1 MKKID
6 LIELMDE
13 NNTKPKDQGETWVDV
28 LENIKRESNNFDLET
43 MCNICI
49 KQQYELGIKDKD
61 GNLITPIEC
70 TGLQT
75 FKNKIETEHSSEV
88 YDEIKE
94 MLSAEE
100 LSLAEQ
106 TVNSMTWME
115 HTIKDE
121 KLFSPRPYQILI
133 NSCSAKKKVLRMGRR
148 CLEENEK
155 VVGVKKSYR
164 AKHLWHLFKNYKKM
178 PEIVS
183 YDDETGELVRT
194 DQYLI
199 MPNGIE
205 LVYKVTTETGHTTSA
220 TLKHPL
226 FVFSKSGKQF
236 EYKEI
241 GDIDIENDQILFLD
255 NKLHNIKS
263 ITKVGMRQTYH
274 ISVVKYETFATGA
287 GFLHHNTGKA
297 LDVRTPIPTPNG
309 WKTMGDIQIGDK
321 VFDDNGEE
329 CNVTFVTQHQHERE
343 CFEITFDN
351 GDTIIA
357 DAEHQWAVSLREHR
371 RKSLLEGKS
380 IADSELVL
388 QTKDLLDYK
397 DKHYAIR
404 LTDPVQYSEKD
415 LTVDPYVLGYWL
427 GDGNANTT
435 ILTIGDQDKSETLE
449 RVKGYGYSIKEYK
462 QKYTYKLENVYEDF
476 KKLTVLNNKHIPT
489 NYLQG
494 SVEQRLELLRGIL
507 DSDGSYSERDDT
519 IEYTS
524 SDELLANNVQELL
537 SSLGIK
543 TSVRKNKSVLKGV
556 CHKDRY
562 RLVFKTHL
570 KVFNLKRKDLNSK
583 VKTNTRSSYLYIKSI
598 NPVESRPVKCI
609 SVDSERSLYLATK
622 NYIVTHNTFAMSV
635 GLLHRL
641 LVNKG
646 YRVLMVAPMETMIT
660 EVVEQIKKFCAAME
674 EDPIVA
680 ATQSPIHQLTFNTGS
695 TFKGVTAGASGA
707 KGTRGKGADL
717 LYVDECLPA
726 KTKIKL
732 HDGSVKNIEEIEV
745 GDKVLSF
752 DEKKGKLV
760 SKPVVAVKCTGKKEV
775 FSFTTVSGK
784 KIHCTAEHPVL
795 TRSGWM
801 AAHEANSIATT
812 ETRSGE
818 YFFESIIGCKLKSIE
833 PVYNLEV
840 KDTHTYIADG
850 FIVHNCDFLRPKDL
864 NSILGILMDSKN
876 TEFWASSTPIGET
889 NLYKLSQDPSFKE
902 FHYPSFVIPHYS
914 DEMDAVLRAQMDEAG
929 YIQEVCLDGETLIK
943 TPKGLKKIK
952 EITTLDKVYDKN
964 GVVSAIWQNPRVT
977 GIKDVFRY
985 TVSDGSCVECTSDH
999 KFPDELGNKEEIGSL
1014 KYLQKKFNRRNYS
1027 VNREEIYA
1035 RLIGYSLGDGTIP
1048 STRLSSHFYANS
1060 SISLE
1065 PLLTDIKELYPNF
1078 NGKIRVDTT
1087 GGNENTSALCTKVLP
1102 RATVECS
1109 VNITKDLIEKG
1120 AVRGKKVY
1128 QDFDIPDF
1136 VKKGTKGVKSNF
1148 IGALFGAEGCISVES
1163 NGILKQPTLTMTKR
1177 SKKDGFVFFNSLVDL
1192 LKDFGI
1198 VSTYSISEVVVPSKL
1213 NRPSYTSFNF
1223 VLRISSD
1230 LPNLKT
1236 FLTDIPIS
1244 YCYEKELKAE
1254 RVLQYI
1260 RDYEFLVKKAKEDST
1275 LVRELV
1281 KNGKPSREVQL
1292 LLNLS
1297 KSTVEKYRNNITP
1310 TRVPSRFGFENCFN
1324 YLEVC
1329 LDGYIAFFITDRE
1342 HLGKREVYN
1351 LGVSTEDTSYLLGND
1366 ILTFNCAEFGADNDS
1381 VYPINFI
1388 EQAIVREEVIIN
1400 AEYVSRN
1407 RRDFIVVMGVD
1418 WNHDKVGTR
1427 IVILAY
1433 HKLSGR
1439 YFTIVKEK
1447 VSKANWTQILAVEK
1461 IVDLNRMY
1469 EIDHIYVD
1477 EGFGITQAS
1486 QLRLFSQSQYGKVP
1500 PNHPDLKLSKVVSV
1514 NFSASIT
1521 LRDPI
1526 SGDEYRKQTK
1536 QYMIEHS
1543 VDLLTRGLIVL
1554 QEKEDADII
1563 AQMKNYVI
1571 KTKTVSGLKTYTYR
1585 DAQIADHDLDA
1596 FNIALHGFHT
1606 EYSEFVSTSP
1616 LVGLNTILKE
1626 GASLPDESS
1635 IISYGSNM
1643 IINTKKS
1650 LITSKFRQDRSNREF
1665 KTRKRW

>member
-61 GNLITPIEC
+61 GNLMTPIEC

-205 LVYKVTTETGHTTSA
+205 FVYKVTTETGHTTSA

-287 GFLHHNTGKA
+287 GFLHHNTGK
-297 LDVRTPIPTPNG
+297 
-309 WKTMGDIQIGDK
+309 
-321 VFDDNGEE
+321 
-329 CNVTFVTQHQHERE
+329 
-343 CFEITFDN
+343 
-351 GDTIIA
+351 
-357 DAEHQWAVSLREHR
+357 
-371 RKSLLEGKS
+371 
-380 IADSELVL
+380 
-388 QTKDLLDYK
+388 
-397 DKHYAIR
+397 
-404 LTDPVQYSEKD
+404 
-415 LTVDPYVLGYWL
+415 
-427 GDGNANTT
+427 
-435 ILTIGDQDKSETLE
+435 
-449 RVKGYGYSIKEYK
+449 
-462 QKYTYKLENVYEDF
+462 
-476 KKLTVLNNKHIPT
+476 
-489 NYLQG
+489 
-494 SVEQRLELLRGIL
+494 
-507 DSDGSYSERDDT
+507 
-519 IEYTS
+519 
-524 SDELLANNVQELL
+524 
-537 SSLGIK
+537 
-543 TSVRKNKSVLKGV
+543 
-556 CHKDRY
+556 
-562 RLVFKTHL
+562 
-570 KVFNLKRKDLNSK
+570 
-583 VKTNTRSSYLYIKSI
+583 
-598 NPVESRPVKCI
+598 
-609 SVDSERSLYLATK
+609 
-622 NYIVTHNTFAMSV
+622 TFAMSV

-674 EDPIVA
+674 EDPIIA

-717 LYVDECLPA
+717 LYVDECFPA

-818 YFFESIIGCKLKSIE
+818 YFFESIIGCKLKSVE

-840 KDTHTYIADG
+840 KDTHTYVADG

-929 YIQEVCLDGETLIK
+929 YIQEVK
-943 TPKGLKKIK
+943 
-952 EITTLDKVYDKN
+952 
-964 GVVSAIWQNPRVT
+964 
-977 GIKDVFRY
+977 
-985 TVSDGSCVECTSDH
+985 
-999 KFPDELGNKEEIGSL
+999 
-1014 KYLQKKFNRRNYS
+1014 
-1027 VNREEIYA
+1027 
-1035 RLIGYSLGDGTIP
+1035 
-1048 STRLSSHFYANS
+1048 
-1060 SISLE
+1060 
-1065 PLLTDIKELYPNF
+1065 
-1078 NGKIRVDTT
+1078 
-1087 GGNENTSALCTKVLP
+1087 
-1102 RATVECS
+1102 
-1109 VNITKDLIEKG
+1109 
-1120 AVRGKKVY
+1120 
-1128 QDFDIPDF
+1128 
-1136 VKKGTKGVKSNF
+1136 
-1148 IGALFGAEGCISVES
+1148 
-1163 NGILKQPTLTMTKR
+1163 
-1177 SKKDGFVFFNSLVDL
+1177 
-1192 LKDFGI
+1192 
-1198 VSTYSISEVVVPSKL
+1198 
-1213 NRPSYTSFNF
+1213 
-1223 VLRISSD
+1223 
-1230 LPNLKT
+1230 
-1236 FLTDIPIS
+1236 
-1244 YCYEKELKAE
+1244 
-1254 RVLQYI
+1254 
-1260 RDYEFLVKKAKEDST
+1260 
-1275 LVRELV
+1275 
-1281 KNGKPSREVQL
+1281 
-1292 LLNLS
+1292 
-1297 KSTVEKYRNNITP
+1297 
-1310 TRVPSRFGFENCFN
+1310 
-1324 YLEVC
+1324 
-1329 LDGYIAFFITDRE
+1329 
-1342 HLGKREVYN
+1342 
-1351 LGVSTEDTSYLLGND
+1351 
-1366 ILTFNCAEFGADNDS
+1366 AEFGADNDS

-1563 AQMKNYVI
+1563 AQMKNYII

-1585 DAQIADHDLDA
+1585 DAQVADHDLDA

-1626 GASLPDESS
+1626 GSSLPDESS

>member
-13 NNTKPKDQGETWVDV
+13 NGTSQKVDRIEDWKET

-49 KQQYELGIKDKD
+49 QQQYELGIKDSE
-61 GNLITPIEC
+61 GNLITPIQC

-75 FKNKIETEHSSEV
+75 FKNTIVRENGEEV
-88 YDEIKE
+88 YEELKE
-94 MLSAEE
+94 LISAEE
-100 LSLAEQ
+100 LSLGEQ
-106 TVNSMTWME
+106 IVNSMTWMSNN
-115 HTIKDE
+115 IKDE
-121 KLFSPRPYQILI
+121 KLFSPRPYQVLI

-155 VVGVKKSYR
+155 VIGVKKSYR
-164 AKHLWHLFKNYKKM
+164 AKHLWNLFKNRKRM
-178 PEIVS
+178 PEIIS
-183 YDDETGELVRT
+183 YDDETGELVKT

-205 LVYKVTTETGHTTSA
+205 LTYKVTTTTGYSTTA

-226 FVFSKSGKQF
+226 FVYSKNNKQF

-241 GDIDIENDQILFLD
+241 GEIDIESDQIFFLD

-274 ISVVKYETFATGA
+274 ISVIKYETFATGA
-287 GFLHHNTGKA
+287 GFLHHNTGK
-297 LDVRTPIPTPNG
+297 
-309 WKTMGDIQIGDK
+309 
-321 VFDDNGEE
+321 
-329 CNVTFVTQHQHERE
+329 
-343 CFEITFDN
+343 
-351 GDTIIA
+351 
-357 DAEHQWAVSLREHR
+357 
-371 RKSLLEGKS
+371 
-380 IADSELVL
+380 
-388 QTKDLLDYK
+388 
-397 DKHYAIR
+397 
-404 LTDPVQYSEKD
+404 
-415 LTVDPYVLGYWL
+415 
-427 GDGNANTT
+427 
-435 ILTIGDQDKSETLE
+435 
-449 RVKGYGYSIKEYK
+449 
-462 QKYTYKLENVYEDF
+462 
-476 KKLTVLNNKHIPT
+476 
-489 NYLQG
+489 
-494 SVEQRLELLRGIL
+494 
-507 DSDGSYSERDDT
+507 
-519 IEYTS
+519 
-524 SDELLANNVQELL
+524 
-537 SSLGIK
+537 
-543 TSVRKNKSVLKGV
+543 
-556 CHKDRY
+556 
-562 RLVFKTHL
+562 
-570 KVFNLKRKDLNSK
+570 
-583 VKTNTRSSYLYIKSI
+583 
-598 NPVESRPVKCI
+598 
-609 SVDSERSLYLATK
+609 
-622 NYIVTHNTFAMSV
+622 TFAMSV

-674 EDPIVA
+674 EDPIIS

-717 LYVDECLPA
+717 LYVDECFPA

-732 HDGSVKNIEEIEV
+732 QDGTTKNIEDIEV

-760 SKPVVAVKCTGKKEV
+760 AKPVVAVKCTGKKEV
-775 FSFTTVSGK
+775 YSFTTVSGK

-818 YFFESIIGCKLKSIE
+818 YFFESIVGCKLKSTE
-833 PVYNLEV
+833 AVYNLEV

-864 NSILGILMDSKN
+864 NSILGILMDSKD

-929 YIQEVCLDGETLIK
+929 YVQEVK
-943 TPKGLKKIK
+943 
-952 EITTLDKVYDKN
+952 
-964 GVVSAIWQNPRVT
+964 
-977 GIKDVFRY
+977 
-985 TVSDGSCVECTSDH
+985 
-999 KFPDELGNKEEIGSL
+999 
-1014 KYLQKKFNRRNYS
+1014 
-1027 VNREEIYA
+1027 
-1035 RLIGYSLGDGTIP
+1035 
-1048 STRLSSHFYANS
+1048 
-1060 SISLE
+1060 
-1065 PLLTDIKELYPNF
+1065 
-1078 NGKIRVDTT
+1078 
-1087 GGNENTSALCTKVLP
+1087 
-1102 RATVECS
+1102 
-1109 VNITKDLIEKG
+1109 
-1120 AVRGKKVY
+1120 
-1128 QDFDIPDF
+1128 
-1136 VKKGTKGVKSNF
+1136 
-1148 IGALFGAEGCISVES
+1148 
-1163 NGILKQPTLTMTKR
+1163 
-1177 SKKDGFVFFNSLVDL
+1177 
-1192 LKDFGI
+1192 
-1198 VSTYSISEVVVPSKL
+1198 
-1213 NRPSYTSFNF
+1213 
-1223 VLRISSD
+1223 
-1230 LPNLKT
+1230 
-1236 FLTDIPIS
+1236 
-1244 YCYEKELKAE
+1244 
-1254 RVLQYI
+1254 
-1260 RDYEFLVKKAKEDST
+1260 
-1275 LVRELV
+1275 
-1281 KNGKPSREVQL
+1281 
-1292 LLNLS
+1292 
-1297 KSTVEKYRNNITP
+1297 
-1310 TRVPSRFGFENCFN
+1310 
-1324 YLEVC
+1324 
-1329 LDGYIAFFITDRE
+1329 
-1342 HLGKREVYN
+1342 
-1351 LGVSTEDTSYLLGND
+1351 
-1366 ILTFNCAEFGADNDS
+1366 AEFGADNDS

-1388 EQAIVREEVIIN
+1388 EQATVKEEVIIDS
-1400 AEYVSRN
+1400 EYVARN

-1427 IVILAY
+1427 IVIVAY

-1439 YFTIVKEK
+1439 YFTIVKER

-1514 NFSASIT
+1514 NFSSSIV

-1536 QYMIEHS
+1536 QYMVEHS

-1571 KTKTVSGLKTYTYR
+1571 KTKTSSGLKTYTYR

-1616 LVGLNTILKE
+1616 LVGLNTILRE
-1626 GASLPDESS
+1626 GASLPDENSV
-1635 IISYGSNM
+1635 ISYGSNM

-1650 LITSKFRQDRSNREF
+1650 LITSKFRQERSNREF
-1665 KTRKRW
+1665 KARKRW

>member
-13 NNTKPKDQGETWVDV
+13 NNTKPKDQGETWADV

-61 GNLITPIEC
+61 GNLMTPIEC

-164 AKHLWHLFKNYKKM
+164 AKHLWHLFKSYKKM

-287 GFLHHNTGKA
+287 GFLHHNTGK
-297 LDVRTPIPTPNG
+297 
-309 WKTMGDIQIGDK
+309 
-321 VFDDNGEE
+321 
-329 CNVTFVTQHQHERE
+329 
-343 CFEITFDN
+343 
-351 GDTIIA
+351 
-357 DAEHQWAVSLREHR
+357 
-371 RKSLLEGKS
+371 
-380 IADSELVL
+380 
-388 QTKDLLDYK
+388 
-397 DKHYAIR
+397 
-404 LTDPVQYSEKD
+404 
-415 LTVDPYVLGYWL
+415 
-427 GDGNANTT
+427 
-435 ILTIGDQDKSETLE
+435 
-449 RVKGYGYSIKEYK
+449 
-462 QKYTYKLENVYEDF
+462 
-476 KKLTVLNNKHIPT
+476 
-489 NYLQG
+489 
-494 SVEQRLELLRGIL
+494 
-507 DSDGSYSERDDT
+507 
-519 IEYTS
+519 
-524 SDELLANNVQELL
+524 
-537 SSLGIK
+537 
-543 TSVRKNKSVLKGV
+543 
-556 CHKDRY
+556 
-562 RLVFKTHL
+562 
-570 KVFNLKRKDLNSK
+570 
-583 VKTNTRSSYLYIKSI
+583 
-598 NPVESRPVKCI
+598 
-609 SVDSERSLYLATK
+609 
-622 NYIVTHNTFAMSV
+622 TFAMSV

-674 EDPIVA
+674 EDPIIA

-717 LYVDECLPA
+717 LYVDECFPA

-818 YFFESIIGCKLKSIE
+818 YFFESIIGCKLKSVE

-840 KDTHTYIADG
+840 KDTHTYVADG

-864 NSILGILMDSKN
+864 NSILGILLDSKN

-929 YIQEVCLDGETLIK
+929 YIQEVK
-943 TPKGLKKIK
+943 
-952 EITTLDKVYDKN
+952 
-964 GVVSAIWQNPRVT
+964 
-977 GIKDVFRY
+977 
-985 TVSDGSCVECTSDH
+985 
-999 KFPDELGNKEEIGSL
+999 
-1014 KYLQKKFNRRNYS
+1014 
-1027 VNREEIYA
+1027 
-1035 RLIGYSLGDGTIP
+1035 
-1048 STRLSSHFYANS
+1048 
-1060 SISLE
+1060 
-1065 PLLTDIKELYPNF
+1065 
-1078 NGKIRVDTT
+1078 
-1087 GGNENTSALCTKVLP
+1087 
-1102 RATVECS
+1102 
-1109 VNITKDLIEKG
+1109 
-1120 AVRGKKVY
+1120 
-1128 QDFDIPDF
+1128 
-1136 VKKGTKGVKSNF
+1136 
-1148 IGALFGAEGCISVES
+1148 
-1163 NGILKQPTLTMTKR
+1163 
-1177 SKKDGFVFFNSLVDL
+1177 
-1192 LKDFGI
+1192 
-1198 VSTYSISEVVVPSKL
+1198 
-1213 NRPSYTSFNF
+1213 
-1223 VLRISSD
+1223 
-1230 LPNLKT
+1230 
-1236 FLTDIPIS
+1236 
-1244 YCYEKELKAE
+1244 
-1254 RVLQYI
+1254 
-1260 RDYEFLVKKAKEDST
+1260 
-1275 LVRELV
+1275 
-1281 KNGKPSREVQL
+1281 
-1292 LLNLS
+1292 
-1297 KSTVEKYRNNITP
+1297 
-1310 TRVPSRFGFENCFN
+1310 
-1324 YLEVC
+1324 
-1329 LDGYIAFFITDRE
+1329 
-1342 HLGKREVYN
+1342 
-1351 LGVSTEDTSYLLGND
+1351 
-1366 ILTFNCAEFGADNDS
+1366 AEFGADNDS

-1563 AQMKNYVI
+1563 AQMKNYII

-1585 DAQIADHDLDA
+1585 DAQVADHDLDA

-1626 GASLPDESS
+1626 GSSLPDESS

>member
-13 NNTKPKDQGETWVDV
+13 NGSSQKVDKAENWRDT
-28 LENIKRESNNFDLET
+28 LEQIKIDSNNFDLET
-43 MCNICI
+43 MCKICI
-49 KQQYELGIKDKD
+49 QQQYELGVKDKN
-61 GNLITPIEC
+61 GNLTTTIQC

-75 FKNKIETEHSSEV
+75 FKNKTIRETSEEV
-88 YDEIKE
+88 YNELKE
-94 MLSAEE
+94 LISAEE
-100 LSLAEQ
+100 LSLGEQ
-106 TVNSMTWME
+106 TENSMVWME
-115 HTIKDE
+115 NNITDK
-121 KLFSPRPYQILI
+121 KLFSPRPYQVLI

-155 VVGVKKSYR
+155 VIGVKKSYR

-226 FVFSKSGKQF
+226 FVFSKLDKQF

-241 GDIDIENDQILFLD
+241 GDIDIENDQLLFLD

-287 GFLHHNTGKA
+287 GFLHHNTGK
-297 LDVRTPIPTPNG
+297 
-309 WKTMGDIQIGDK
+309 
-321 VFDDNGEE
+321 
-329 CNVTFVTQHQHERE
+329 
-343 CFEITFDN
+343 
-351 GDTIIA
+351 
-357 DAEHQWAVSLREHR
+357 
-371 RKSLLEGKS
+371 
-380 IADSELVL
+380 
-388 QTKDLLDYK
+388 
-397 DKHYAIR
+397 
-404 LTDPVQYSEKD
+404 
-415 LTVDPYVLGYWL
+415 
-427 GDGNANTT
+427 
-435 ILTIGDQDKSETLE
+435 
-449 RVKGYGYSIKEYK
+449 
-462 QKYTYKLENVYEDF
+462 
-476 KKLTVLNNKHIPT
+476 
-489 NYLQG
+489 
-494 SVEQRLELLRGIL
+494 
-507 DSDGSYSERDDT
+507 
-519 IEYTS
+519 
-524 SDELLANNVQELL
+524 
-537 SSLGIK
+537 
-543 TSVRKNKSVLKGV
+543 
-556 CHKDRY
+556 
-562 RLVFKTHL
+562 
-570 KVFNLKRKDLNSK
+570 
-583 VKTNTRSSYLYIKSI
+583 
-598 NPVESRPVKCI
+598 
-609 SVDSERSLYLATK
+609 
-622 NYIVTHNTFAMSV
+622 TFAMSV

-641 LVNKG
+641 LVNPG

-674 EDPIVA
+674 EDPIIA

-717 LYVDECLPA
+717 LYVDECFPA

-732 HDGSVKNIEEIEV
+732 QDGSVKNIEDIEV

-760 SKPVVAVKCTGKKEV
+760 GKPVVAVKCTGKKEV

-864 NSILGILMDSKN
+864 NSILGILMDSEN

-889 NLYKLSQDPSFKE
+889 NLYKLSQDTSFKE

-914 DEMDAVLRAQMDEAG
+914 DEMDTVLRAQMDEAG
-929 YIQEVCLDGETLIK
+929 YIQEVK
-943 TPKGLKKIK
+943 
-952 EITTLDKVYDKN
+952 
-964 GVVSAIWQNPRVT
+964 
-977 GIKDVFRY
+977 
-985 TVSDGSCVECTSDH
+985 
-999 KFPDELGNKEEIGSL
+999 
-1014 KYLQKKFNRRNYS
+1014 
-1027 VNREEIYA
+1027 
-1035 RLIGYSLGDGTIP
+1035 
-1048 STRLSSHFYANS
+1048 
-1060 SISLE
+1060 
-1065 PLLTDIKELYPNF
+1065 
-1078 NGKIRVDTT
+1078 
-1087 GGNENTSALCTKVLP
+1087 
-1102 RATVECS
+1102 
-1109 VNITKDLIEKG
+1109 
-1120 AVRGKKVY
+1120 
-1128 QDFDIPDF
+1128 
-1136 VKKGTKGVKSNF
+1136 
-1148 IGALFGAEGCISVES
+1148 
-1163 NGILKQPTLTMTKR
+1163 
-1177 SKKDGFVFFNSLVDL
+1177 
-1192 LKDFGI
+1192 
-1198 VSTYSISEVVVPSKL
+1198 
-1213 NRPSYTSFNF
+1213 
-1223 VLRISSD
+1223 
-1230 LPNLKT
+1230 
-1236 FLTDIPIS
+1236 
-1244 YCYEKELKAE
+1244 
-1254 RVLQYI
+1254 
-1260 RDYEFLVKKAKEDST
+1260 
-1275 LVRELV
+1275 
-1281 KNGKPSREVQL
+1281 
-1292 LLNLS
+1292 
-1297 KSTVEKYRNNITP
+1297 
-1310 TRVPSRFGFENCFN
+1310 
-1324 YLEVC
+1324 
-1329 LDGYIAFFITDRE
+1329 
-1342 HLGKREVYN
+1342 
-1351 LGVSTEDTSYLLGND
+1351 
-1366 ILTFNCAEFGADNDS
+1366 AEFGADNDS

-1388 EQAIVREEVIIN
+1388 EQATVREEVIIN

-1439 YFTIVKEK
+1439 YFTIVKER

-1500 PNHPDLKLSKVVSV
+1500 PNHPDLKLSRVVSV

-1571 KTKTVSGLKTYTYR
+1571 KTKTASGLKTYTYR
-1585 DAQIADHDLDA
+1585 DAQVADHDLDA

-1626 GASLPDESS
+1626 GSSLPDESS

>member
-61 GNLITPIEC
+61 GNLMTPIEC

-309 WKTMGDIQIGDK
+309 WKTMGDLQVGDK
-321 VFDDNGEE
+321 VFDDEGNE
-329 CNVTFVTQHQHERE
+329 CNITFVTEYQHDRE

-351 GDTIIA
+351 GDTVVA
-357 DAEHQWAVSLREHR
+357 DADHQWAVSTREHR
-371 RKSLLEGKS
+371 RKA
-380 IADSELVL
+380 IAKGLSVTDSEVVL
-388 QTKDLLDYK
+388 TTKDILDFEK
-397 DKHYAIR
+397 KHYAIR
-404 LTDPVQYSEKD
+404 LTEPVNYNEKD
-415 LTVDPYVLGYWL
+415 LSIDPYVLGYWL
-427 GDGNANTT
+427 GDGNTNTT
-435 ILTIGDQDKSETLE
+435 ILTIGDEDCSETLS
-449 RVKGYGYSIKEYK
+449 RLSSKGYTVKQYK
-462 QKYTYKLENVYEDF
+462 QKYAYKLENVFEVF
-476 KKLTVLNNKHIPT
+476 KEEGLINNKHIPVK
-489 NYLQG
+489 YLQG
-494 SVEQRLELLRGIL
+494 SVEQRLELLRGLL
-507 DSDGSYSERDDT
+507 DSDGSYNDRDDT
-519 IEYTS
+519 IEFSTS
-524 SDELLANNVQELL
+524 LESLSVEFKELL

-543 TSVRKNKSVLKGV
+543 SSIKRNRSFLNGNQ
-556 CHKDRY
+556 HKDRF
-562 RLVFKTHL
+562 RFVFKTNL
-570 KVFNLKRKDLNSK
+570 KVFNLERKDKNSK
-583 VKTNTRSSYLYIKSI
+583 TKVNSRSSYLYIKSI
-598 NPVESRPVKCI
+598 VPVESRPVKCI
-609 SVDSERSLYLATK
+609 SVDSQRSLYLATK
-622 NYIVTHNTFAMSV
+622 NYVVTHNTFAMSV

-674 EDPIVA
+674 EDPIIA

-717 LYVDECLPA
+717 LYVDECFPA

-818 YFFESIIGCKLKSIE
+818 YFFESIIGCKLKSVE

-840 KDTHTYIADG
+840 KDTHTYVADG

-864 NSILGILMDSKN
+864 NSILGILLDSKN

-929 YIQEVCLDGETLIK
+929 YIQEVK
-943 TPKGLKKIK
+943 
-952 EITTLDKVYDKN
+952 
-964 GVVSAIWQNPRVT
+964 
-977 GIKDVFRY
+977 
-985 TVSDGSCVECTSDH
+985 
-999 KFPDELGNKEEIGSL
+999 
-1014 KYLQKKFNRRNYS
+1014 
-1027 VNREEIYA
+1027 
-1035 RLIGYSLGDGTIP
+1035 
-1048 STRLSSHFYANS
+1048 
-1060 SISLE
+1060 
-1065 PLLTDIKELYPNF
+1065 
-1078 NGKIRVDTT
+1078 
-1087 GGNENTSALCTKVLP
+1087 
-1102 RATVECS
+1102 
-1109 VNITKDLIEKG
+1109 
-1120 AVRGKKVY
+1120 
-1128 QDFDIPDF
+1128 
-1136 VKKGTKGVKSNF
+1136 
-1148 IGALFGAEGCISVES
+1148 
-1163 NGILKQPTLTMTKR
+1163 
-1177 SKKDGFVFFNSLVDL
+1177 
-1192 LKDFGI
+1192 
-1198 VSTYSISEVVVPSKL
+1198 
-1213 NRPSYTSFNF
+1213 
-1223 VLRISSD
+1223 
-1230 LPNLKT
+1230 
-1236 FLTDIPIS
+1236 
-1244 YCYEKELKAE
+1244 
-1254 RVLQYI
+1254 
-1260 RDYEFLVKKAKEDST
+1260 
-1275 LVRELV
+1275 
-1281 KNGKPSREVQL
+1281 
-1292 LLNLS
+1292 
-1297 KSTVEKYRNNITP
+1297 
-1310 TRVPSRFGFENCFN
+1310 
-1324 YLEVC
+1324 
-1329 LDGYIAFFITDRE
+1329 
-1342 HLGKREVYN
+1342 
-1351 LGVSTEDTSYLLGND
+1351 
-1366 ILTFNCAEFGADNDS
+1366 AEFGADNDS

-1563 AQMKNYVI
+1563 AQMKNYII

-1585 DAQIADHDLDA
+1585 DAQVADHDLDA

-1626 GASLPDESS
+1626 GSSLPDESS

>member
-13 NNTKPKDQGETWVDV
+13 NGSTQKVDRIEDWKET

-49 KQQYELGIKDKD
+49 QQQYELGIKDSE
-61 GNLITPIEC
+61 GNLITPIQC

-75 FKNKIETEHSSEV
+75 FKNTIVRENGEEV
-88 YDEIKE
+88 YEELKE
-94 MLSAEE
+94 LISAEE
-100 LSLAEQ
+100 LSLGEQ
-106 TVNSMTWME
+106 IVNSMTWMSNN
-115 HTIKDE
+115 IKDE
-121 KLFSPRPYQILI
+121 KLFSPRPYQVLI

-155 VVGVKKSYR
+155 VIGVKKSYR
-164 AKHLWHLFKNYKKM
+164 AKHLWNLFKNRKRM

-183 YDDETGELVRT
+183 YDDETGELVKT

-199 MPNGIE
+199 MPNGVE
-205 LVYKVTTETGHTTSA
+205 LTYKVTTTTGYSTTA

-226 FVFSKSGKQF
+226 FIYSKNNKQF

-241 GDIDIENDQILFLD
+241 GEIDIESDQILFLD

-274 ISVVKYETFATGA
+274 ISVIKYETFATGA
-287 GFLHHNTGKA
+287 GFLHHNTGK
-297 LDVRTPIPTPNG
+297 
-309 WKTMGDIQIGDK
+309 
-321 VFDDNGEE
+321 
-329 CNVTFVTQHQHERE
+329 
-343 CFEITFDN
+343 
-351 GDTIIA
+351 
-357 DAEHQWAVSLREHR
+357 
-371 RKSLLEGKS
+371 
-380 IADSELVL
+380 
-388 QTKDLLDYK
+388 
-397 DKHYAIR
+397 
-404 LTDPVQYSEKD
+404 
-415 LTVDPYVLGYWL
+415 
-427 GDGNANTT
+427 
-435 ILTIGDQDKSETLE
+435 
-449 RVKGYGYSIKEYK
+449 
-462 QKYTYKLENVYEDF
+462 
-476 KKLTVLNNKHIPT
+476 
-489 NYLQG
+489 
-494 SVEQRLELLRGIL
+494 
-507 DSDGSYSERDDT
+507 
-519 IEYTS
+519 
-524 SDELLANNVQELL
+524 
-537 SSLGIK
+537 
-543 TSVRKNKSVLKGV
+543 
-556 CHKDRY
+556 
-562 RLVFKTHL
+562 
-570 KVFNLKRKDLNSK
+570 
-583 VKTNTRSSYLYIKSI
+583 
-598 NPVESRPVKCI
+598 
-609 SVDSERSLYLATK
+609 
-622 NYIVTHNTFAMSV
+622 TFAMSV

-674 EDPIVA
+674 EDPITS

-717 LYVDECLPA
+717 LYVDECFPA

-732 HDGSVKNIEEIEV
+732 QDGTTKNIEDIEV

-760 SKPVVAVKCTGKKEV
+760 AKPVVAVKCTGKKEV
-775 FSFTTVSGK
+775 YSFTTVSGK

-818 YFFESIIGCKLKSIE
+818 YFFESIVGCKLKSTE
-833 PVYNLEV
+833 AVYNLEV

-864 NSILGILMDSKN
+864 NSILGILMDSKD

-929 YIQEVCLDGETLIK
+929 YVQEVK
-943 TPKGLKKIK
+943 
-952 EITTLDKVYDKN
+952 
-964 GVVSAIWQNPRVT
+964 
-977 GIKDVFRY
+977 
-985 TVSDGSCVECTSDH
+985 
-999 KFPDELGNKEEIGSL
+999 
-1014 KYLQKKFNRRNYS
+1014 
-1027 VNREEIYA
+1027 
-1035 RLIGYSLGDGTIP
+1035 
-1048 STRLSSHFYANS
+1048 
-1060 SISLE
+1060 
-1065 PLLTDIKELYPNF
+1065 
-1078 NGKIRVDTT
+1078 
-1087 GGNENTSALCTKVLP
+1087 
-1102 RATVECS
+1102 
-1109 VNITKDLIEKG
+1109 
-1120 AVRGKKVY
+1120 
-1128 QDFDIPDF
+1128 
-1136 VKKGTKGVKSNF
+1136 
-1148 IGALFGAEGCISVES
+1148 
-1163 NGILKQPTLTMTKR
+1163 
-1177 SKKDGFVFFNSLVDL
+1177 
-1192 LKDFGI
+1192 
-1198 VSTYSISEVVVPSKL
+1198 
-1213 NRPSYTSFNF
+1213 
-1223 VLRISSD
+1223 
-1230 LPNLKT
+1230 
-1236 FLTDIPIS
+1236 
-1244 YCYEKELKAE
+1244 
-1254 RVLQYI
+1254 
-1260 RDYEFLVKKAKEDST
+1260 
-1275 LVRELV
+1275 
-1281 KNGKPSREVQL
+1281 
-1292 LLNLS
+1292 
-1297 KSTVEKYRNNITP
+1297 
-1310 TRVPSRFGFENCFN
+1310 
-1324 YLEVC
+1324 
-1329 LDGYIAFFITDRE
+1329 
-1342 HLGKREVYN
+1342 
-1351 LGVSTEDTSYLLGND
+1351 
-1366 ILTFNCAEFGADNDS
+1366 AEFGADNDS

-1388 EQAIVREEVIIN
+1388 EQATVKEEVIIDS
-1400 AEYVSRN
+1400 EYVARN

-1427 IVILAY
+1427 IVIVAY

-1439 YFTIVKEK
+1439 YFTIVKER

-1514 NFSASIT
+1514 NFSSSIV

-1536 QYMIEHS
+1536 QYMVEHS

-1571 KTKTVSGLKTYTYR
+1571 KTKTSSGLKTYTYR

-1616 LVGLNTILKE
+1616 LVGLNTILRE

-1635 IISYGSNM
+1635 VISYGSNM

-1650 LITSKFRQDRSNREF
+1650 LITSKFRQERSNREF
-1665 KTRKRW
+1665 KARKRW

>member
-61 GNLITPIEC
+61 GNLMTPIEC

-178 PEIVS
+178 PEIIS

-205 LVYKVTTETGHTTSA
+205 FVYKVTTETGHTTSA

-287 GFLHHNTGKA
+287 GFLHHNTGK
-297 LDVRTPIPTPNG
+297 
-309 WKTMGDIQIGDK
+309 
-321 VFDDNGEE
+321 
-329 CNVTFVTQHQHERE
+329 
-343 CFEITFDN
+343 
-351 GDTIIA
+351 
-357 DAEHQWAVSLREHR
+357 
-371 RKSLLEGKS
+371 
-380 IADSELVL
+380 
-388 QTKDLLDYK
+388 
-397 DKHYAIR
+397 
-404 LTDPVQYSEKD
+404 
-415 LTVDPYVLGYWL
+415 
-427 GDGNANTT
+427 
-435 ILTIGDQDKSETLE
+435 
-449 RVKGYGYSIKEYK
+449 
-462 QKYTYKLENVYEDF
+462 
-476 KKLTVLNNKHIPT
+476 
-489 NYLQG
+489 
-494 SVEQRLELLRGIL
+494 
-507 DSDGSYSERDDT
+507 
-519 IEYTS
+519 
-524 SDELLANNVQELL
+524 
-537 SSLGIK
+537 
-543 TSVRKNKSVLKGV
+543 
-556 CHKDRY
+556 
-562 RLVFKTHL
+562 
-570 KVFNLKRKDLNSK
+570 
-583 VKTNTRSSYLYIKSI
+583 
-598 NPVESRPVKCI
+598 
-609 SVDSERSLYLATK
+609 
-622 NYIVTHNTFAMSV
+622 TFAMSV

-674 EDPIVA
+674 EDPIIA

-717 LYVDECLPA
+717 LYVDECFPA

-818 YFFESIIGCKLKSIE
+818 YFFESIIGCKLKSVE

-840 KDTHTYIADG
+840 KDTHTYVADG

-929 YIQEVCLDGETLIK
+929 YIQEVK
-943 TPKGLKKIK
+943 
-952 EITTLDKVYDKN
+952 
-964 GVVSAIWQNPRVT
+964 
-977 GIKDVFRY
+977 
-985 TVSDGSCVECTSDH
+985 
-999 KFPDELGNKEEIGSL
+999 
-1014 KYLQKKFNRRNYS
+1014 
-1027 VNREEIYA
+1027 
-1035 RLIGYSLGDGTIP
+1035 
-1048 STRLSSHFYANS
+1048 
-1060 SISLE
+1060 
-1065 PLLTDIKELYPNF
+1065 
-1078 NGKIRVDTT
+1078 
-1087 GGNENTSALCTKVLP
+1087 
-1102 RATVECS
+1102 
-1109 VNITKDLIEKG
+1109 
-1120 AVRGKKVY
+1120 
-1128 QDFDIPDF
+1128 
-1136 VKKGTKGVKSNF
+1136 
-1148 IGALFGAEGCISVES
+1148 
-1163 NGILKQPTLTMTKR
+1163 
-1177 SKKDGFVFFNSLVDL
+1177 
-1192 LKDFGI
+1192 
-1198 VSTYSISEVVVPSKL
+1198 
-1213 NRPSYTSFNF
+1213 
-1223 VLRISSD
+1223 
-1230 LPNLKT
+1230 
-1236 FLTDIPIS
+1236 
-1244 YCYEKELKAE
+1244 
-1254 RVLQYI
+1254 
-1260 RDYEFLVKKAKEDST
+1260 
-1275 LVRELV
+1275 
-1281 KNGKPSREVQL
+1281 
-1292 LLNLS
+1292 
-1297 KSTVEKYRNNITP
+1297 
-1310 TRVPSRFGFENCFN
+1310 
-1324 YLEVC
+1324 
-1329 LDGYIAFFITDRE
+1329 
-1342 HLGKREVYN
+1342 
-1351 LGVSTEDTSYLLGND
+1351 
-1366 ILTFNCAEFGADNDS
+1366 AEFGADNDS

-1563 AQMKNYVI
+1563 AQMKNYII

-1585 DAQIADHDLDA
+1585 DAQVADHDLDA

-1626 GASLPDESS
+1626 GSSLPDESS